1 MAMEFQLI
9 LNPERWKFQSKKN
22 QAAAKPGNLPSFNPT
37 FTFSIHPSKK
47 MAFVQGWPPSLPWEL
62 VTETL
67 SGDKMAHSG
76 RMHQSWELLS
86 RVHLC
91 CLLQNAGE
99 LVSSLSVCERQL
111 PGWSQR
117 LSGKKT
123 DWYFG
128 IAIQWPPSHHTFQL
142 PKGWILV
149 ISAQSR
155 KHMSGTSL
163 FLLLNTHLWYKDRVA
178 GGQSETPANPWYS
191 PWSTRNTGTCTCI
204 NYIIYIYLYYICK
217 YSMYIWRKR
226 NKTLYFQQLAFR
238 IKTS

>member
-1 MAMEFQLI
+1 
-9 LNPERWKFQSKKN
+9 
-22 QAAAKPGNLPSFNPT
+22 
-37 FTFSIHPSKK
+37 

-204 NYIIYIYLYYICK
+204 NYIIYIYMIQPPLVPPHPPPQRGDTSHIC
-217 YSMYIWRKR
+217 SHV
-226 NKTLYFQQLAFR
+226 
-238 IKTS
+238 